1 MIASVVCILISL
13 GVGFLLT
20 LQQVHFA
27 IVVSSK
33 SESERGTSIRDS
45 IVKGFYRKP
54 KQFLGATSLAKLFF
68 FSMFAVFFYNFI
80 FSETILFQT
89 PFRWVAIIGFILI
102 ASSLYIFCCEFL
114 PRLFY
119 NYESKHLSIRR
130 LVVPITLVYVFFY
143 PWVSLFS
150 HIGNLIF
157 RYKKNTTKEKGEKN
171 SDWGESTFD
180 ISVKEQ
186 LEGNNDPEMETERQ
200 IIRNVIDFS
209 STRVKDSMIP
219 RTEIVSVNLET
230 ATVKELKE
238 KFSLSG
244 HSRVIVF
251 NGDIDHVVG
260 YIHSLEMFQNQNN
273 WQEHI
278 KEVPFVPETMA
289 AHDLMKDLMQK
300 QKNLAVVVDEFGGTV
315 GIISLEDLVEEIF
328 GEIEDEH
335 DKKSFIERKINDKEY
350 IFAGRMEIDYINEQ
364 YNLNLPVSEDYLT
377 LAGYLI
383 YVNERFPKLNQVI
396 TVKNISFTILKMSP
410 TKVELVKV
418 AVNS

>member
-1 MIASVVCILISL
+1 MIVSVVCILISL
-13 GVGFLLT
+13 LVGFLLT

-27 IVVSSK
+27 IVVDSK
-33 SESERGTSIRDS
+33 SENERGTSIRDS
-45 IVKGFYRKP
+45 IIKGFYRKP
-54 KQFLGATSLAKLFF
+54 GQFLGATALAKLFF
-68 FSMFAVFFYNFI
+68 FTVFVVVSFNFV
-80 FSETILFQT
+80 FTETVLLQS
-89 PFRWVAIIGFILI
+89 PFRWLTIAGLILVA
-102 ASSLYIFCCEFL
+102 SLLYLFCCEFL

-119 NYESKHLSIRR
+119 NYESKHLSIRK
-130 LVVPITLVYVFFY
+130 LLVPITLVYVFFY

-150 HIGNLIF
+150 HIGHLLSMRSSDRN
-157 RYKKNTTKEKGEKN
+157 KMKTMP
-171 SDWGESTFD
+171 DWGESSFD
-180 ISVKEQ
+180 ILLKER
-186 LEGNNDPEMETERQ
+186 LESSSDSEMETERQ

-209 STRVKDSMIP
+209 STRVKDSMVP

-230 ATVKELKE
+230 ATLNELKE
-238 KFSLSG
+238 KFSESG
-244 HSRVIVF
+244 HSRILVF
-251 NGDIDHVVG
+251 KEDIDHVVG
-260 YIHSLEMFQNQNN
+260 YIHSLEMFQNQHN
-273 WQEHI
+273 WQEQI

-364 YNLNLPVSEDYLT
+364 YNLDLPVSEDYLT

-396 TVKNISFTILKMSP
+396 TVNNLSFTILKMSP

-418 AVNS
+418 VVNA

>member
-1 MIASVVCILISL
+1 M
-13 GVGFLLT
+13 
-20 LQQVHFA
+20 
-27 IVVSSK
+27 
-33 SESERGTSIRDS
+33 R
-45 IVKGFYRKP
+45 GFYRKP
-54 KQFLGATSLAKLFF
+54 KQFLGANALAKLFF
-68 FSMFAVFFYNFI
+68 FTVFVIASFTFA
-80 FSETILFQT
+80 FSETIFYQSV
-89 PFRWVAIIGFILI
+89 FRWLVIVGLILV
-102 ASSLYIFCCEFL
+102 ASSIYLFCCEFL

-119 NYESKHLSIRR
+119 NYGSKHLSIRK
-130 LVVPITLVYVFFY
+130 LIIPIAIVYVFFY

-150 HIGNLIF
+150 HIANFISSCL
-157 RYKKNTTKEKGEKN
+157 KKRRGGKEKII

-180 ISVKEQ
+180 IWVKER
-186 LEGNNDPEMETERQ
+186 LESNIDPEIETERQ

-219 RTEIVSVNLET
+219 RTEIVSVNIET

-238 KFSLSG
+238 KFSESG
-244 HSRVIVF
+244 HSRILVF
-251 NGDIDHVVG
+251 RGDIDHVVG

-273 WQEHI
+273 WQGQI

-350 IFAGRMEIDYINEQ
+350 IFAGRMEIDYINER
-364 YNLNLPVSEDYLT
+364 YGLSLPVSEDYQT

-396 TVKNISFTILKMSP
+396 TVNNISFTILKMSP

-418 AVNS
+418 VVDSVL